1 MIHLNVWLT
10 VKNRDEIEEIRGLL
24 TEAARSSRTEPGCI
38 RFEVYQSK
46 NDAGK
51 FLLHE
56 RWQSPAALDDHR
68 KAHAYTK
75 IYQPS
80 IMPRVDRDGHPCELV
95 DG

>member
-10 VKNRDEIEEIRGLL
+10 VKDPQQLDEIRGLL
-24 TEAARSSRTEPGCI
+24 VRAAQSSRTEPGCL

-46 NDAGK
+46 NQPTR

-56 RWQSPAALDDHR
+56 RWASQEALDQHR
-68 KAHAYTK
+68 KAHAYTT
-75 IYQPS
+75 IYQPH
-80 IMPRVDRDGHPCELV
+80 IMPRVERDGHPCELV